1 MNNNNN
7 NIINNNNN
15 NNSNNDDDDNK
26 KKSFKNFAL
35 VPIMIVVWYSTAIV
49 SITSSKKIMNI
60 IKLPFMLCT
69 SQFLLAYL
77 ITSLITSSSSS
88 TTATASTSTTT
99 SSSLLLSLS
108 SYISKYT
115 NHNITSSSSKPL
127 SKNAYNIIYRIAILY
142 TLGFIFT
149 NISFSIVTA
158 SFAETVKSAEP
169 FSTTF
174 LGYFLYKE
182 NTSILTYISL
192 IPIVTGVSISCIDD
206 LSFNI
211 YGFLSA
217 SLSNFCFSG
226 RAVLTKQLYRKYP
239 NCIDEITM
247 FSIIS
252 KIGLILLIPLMIL
265 LESKSII
272 LLFYEKSLKI
282 IEILLLLFINGI
294 AYSTYNITSFLVLSR
309 TNLITHSV
317 FNCFRRV
324 FIILFTCYYFQVTLS
339 LLNIIGVAIA
349 VIGVLFFAYSKHK
362 DNIHK

>member
-15 NNSNNDDDDNK
+15 NNNNDDDDNK

-77 ITSLITSSSSS
+77 ITSLITPSAS
-88 TTATASTSTTT
+88 ASTSTSTPT
-99 SSSLLLSLS
+99 SSSSLLSSLS

-217 SLSNFCFSG
+217 SISNFCFSG
-226 RAVLTKQLYRKYP
+226 RAVLTKHLYRKYP

-265 LESKSII
+265 LESNSII
-272 LLFYEKSLKI
+272 SLFYEKSSNI

-339 LLNIIGVAIA
+339 LLNITGVAIA

-362 DNIHK
+362 DNIIHK